1 MNIPAIKRYLGRGLK
16 VKHLTKTTLDHAL
29 KNPAYRGAD
38 VYVPIGKDAKES
50 APYLAFVRP
59 STGRI
64 LAVYVTEALVTPKM
78 LDTLVEDIKREE
90 EEDV

>member
-1 MNIPAIKRYLGRGLK
+1 MNIPAIKRYLGRGVK
-16 VKHLTKTTLDHAL
+16 VKRLTKTTLDHAL
-29 KNPAYRGAD
+29 KKTGYQGTEI
-38 VYVPIGKDAKES
+38 YVPVGEE

-64 LAVYVTEALVTPKM
+64 LAIYVTEAAVTPKM
-78 LDTLVEDIKREE
+78 LDTLMEDIKRDE

>member
-1 MNIPAIKRYLGRGLK
+1 MNIPAIKRYLGCGVK

-78 LDTLVEDIKREE
+78 LDTLIDDINKTEE
-90 EEDV
+90 E